1 MYDFLAVTEN
11 RPRRVFEPVFADVSV
26 DQYALRMTVKDYY
39 ADARELYKEVV
50 KRACENCQEFDCH
63 GCEFS
68 VYKKKRTASDFL
80 KTVDDA
86 IKEVSI

>member
-11 RPRRVFEPVFADVSV
+11 RSKRVFEPVFADVSV
-26 DQYALRMTVKDYY
+26 DQYA
-39 ADARELYKEVV
+39 DARELYKKVAE
-50 KRACENCQEFDCH
+50 RACSECQEFNCY

-80 KTVDDA
+80 KTVYDA
-86 IKEVSI
+86 IKEVSK